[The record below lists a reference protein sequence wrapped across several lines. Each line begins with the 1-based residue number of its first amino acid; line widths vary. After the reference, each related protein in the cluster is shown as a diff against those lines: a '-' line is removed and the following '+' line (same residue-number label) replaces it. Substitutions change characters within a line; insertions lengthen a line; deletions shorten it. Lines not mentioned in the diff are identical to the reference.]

1 MTDVISKLT
10 AEQALQVVERL
21 CRQGGA
27 IRDAVVAEAM
37 DLLTKFSP
45 DETADEVFDALDLLD
60 IQDCWDQS
68 GRSRTGYTSPDE
80 AAANIIEEKLQP
92 FFEQVERYHDL
103 GMPEQETTYC
113 MAVVFG
119 IYRFDHESKSQFK
132 QLAEDIPA
140 ECAGNLLEEWRA
152 RNPEQA
158 RIDTMHRFIRER
170 CPKWAGWVR

>member
-80 AAANIIEEKLQP
+80 AAANII
-92 FFEQVERYHDL
+92 
-103 GMPEQETTYC
+103 
-113 MAVVFG
+113 
-119 IYRFDHESKSQFK
+119 
-132 QLAEDIPA
+132 
-140 ECAGNLLEEWRA
+140 
-152 RNPEQA
+152 
-158 RIDTMHRFIRER
+158 
-170 CPKWAGWVR
+170 